1 MLHAV
6 DGLVSA
12 RDWEGLLDLADA
24 CEHALERG
32 KQLWP
37 IVSHAEYRIAL
48 EAPGDLAA
56 NMLGSPL
63 NRFML
68 GPLTEVIASSH
79 AWAEVADVIEAPH
92 DAAFVAH
99 ERVLRGEDLSGDLRA
114 HEEMLDVPL
123 RLFGWEPPYAVA
135 TYRADHVEVAEPL
148 LRPPVFEDVDPEPDP
163 QADDAALSEALLDL
177 VAPWTAQ
184 SNGAARSVVVDGSP
198 LGAASVLTGTSLRMA
213 KLEGWQAVRWIAWA
227 AASGGAHG
235 RRRGAAFGRS
245 AALHLLGML
254 VEDPESALE
263 TIEWFAWD
271 EGEPEKGWVLRLA
284 FGSPEEGWAAA
295 IAATDLLD
303 EDEDEDPST

>member
-1 MLHAV
+1 LRAV

-12 RDWEGLLDLADA
+12 RDWDGLLDLADA

-37 IVSHAEYRIAL
+37 IVAHAEYRIAL
-48 EAPGDLAA
+48 EAPADLAA

-68 GPLTEVIASSH
+68 GPLTEVIASTHS
-79 AWAEVADVIEAPH
+79 WAEVADEIETPH

-99 ERVLRGEDLSGDLRA
+99 ERVLRGEDVGDDLRA
-114 HEEMLDVPL
+114 HAETVDVPL
-123 RLFGWEPPYAVA
+123 RLFGWEPPYALA

-148 LRPPVFEDVDPEPDP
+148 LRPPRLREEEPQPDP
-163 QADDAALSEALLDL
+163 LAEDSALSEALLDL
-177 VAPWTAQ
+177 VAPWTTQ
-184 SNGAARSVVVDGSP
+184 SNGAARAVVVEGTA
-198 LGAASVLTGTSLRMA
+198 LGAASALTGNRLRIA
-213 KLEGWQAVRWIAWA
+213 PLEGWQAVRWIAWA

-254 VEDPESALE
+254 VEEPGDALSS
-263 TIEWFAWD
+263 IEWCAWD
-271 EGEPEKGWVLRLA
+271 EGEPEKGWVLRLS
-284 FGSPEEGWAAA
+284 FGSREEGWAAA
-295 IAATDLLD
+295 VAATDLLD
-303 EDEDEDPST
+303 EEESGGTES